1 MLSLTLGEISEKLS
15 RYGFLDFKFK
25 NGELLSIEQLKL
37 PDEYD
42 ADCPRNQFLTE
53 AYVIRYRG
61 LQVKGAETWQFE
73 AEKQYYPKQVD
84 TKHPSQVARAY
95 CARLHSERPSLLNG
109 IVNWTI
115 PEIVVLSNSISESI
129 GHYDYLEMVLP
140 AFWKAVFG
148 KTLEETHNDGIEV
161 AHGDKAYGYRTKW
174 LDAGLSFNRAVMLYL
189 LTYTEKLD
197 CPKHESSAWVI
208 KNYPAYMAMILNA
221 EIEALTAVR
230 KKLML

>member
-1 MLSLTLGEISEKLS
+1 MLSLTPEEISEKLS
-15 RYGFLDFKFK
+15 RYGFLDFQLENKD
-25 NGELLSIEQLKL
+25 LLSIEQIRL
-37 PDEYD
+37 PNEYD
-42 ADCPRNQFLTE
+42 ADCARNQFLAE
-53 AYVIRYRG
+53 AYVIRYRHWLEG
-61 LQVKGAETWQFE
+61 EEIWKFE
-73 AEKQYYPKQVD
+73 AEEQYYPKQVD
-84 TKHPSQVARAY
+84 TKHLSQVARAY

-148 KTLEETHNDGIEV
+148 KTLEETHFDGIEV